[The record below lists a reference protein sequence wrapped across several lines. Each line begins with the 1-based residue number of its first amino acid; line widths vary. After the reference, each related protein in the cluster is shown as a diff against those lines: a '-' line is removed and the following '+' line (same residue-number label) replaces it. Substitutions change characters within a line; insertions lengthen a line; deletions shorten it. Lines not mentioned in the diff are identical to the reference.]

1 MYFRIEHRR
10 NRIACGV
17 DDATGML
24 INILSEH
31 LARGIK
37 RVKGAAIIHGHQVR
51 RARCVGGENRPR
63 SMPQAGMVHLAPFR
77 TGPGEQPI
85 PARARD

>member
-51 RARCVGGENRPR
+51 RARCVSGENRHQ
-63 SMPQAGMVHLAPFR
+63 SMPQAGWLIWHPSELAR
-77 TGPGEQPI
+77 GSADTRKSQ
-85 PARARD
+85 D